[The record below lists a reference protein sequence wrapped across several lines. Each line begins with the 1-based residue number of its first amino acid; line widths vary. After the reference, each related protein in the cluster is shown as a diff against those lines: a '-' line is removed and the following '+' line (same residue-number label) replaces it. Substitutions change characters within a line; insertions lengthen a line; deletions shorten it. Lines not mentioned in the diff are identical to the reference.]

1 MNKKKLTIIAGPTA
15 VGKTEYAINYAL
27 ENNGEIIS
35 LDAVQIYKDLNI
47 GSAKPSIEEM
57 SRVPHYMVDILDP
70 SVNINVKEFKDMAVK
85 YIDDIHSRGKLP
97 LLVGGSGFY
106 INAILFDTDFLYE
119 DDNEVKRLR
128 QKYEKELSNNG
139 IDYLY
144 SRLKEVDPNAIEY
157 IPKENVRRVIRA
169 LEFYELH
176 NMPISKY
183 NETERLKESPYE
195 YNYFVLN
202 MDRDRLYSRINKR
215 VDKMIENGL
224 LKEVKSLINKGY
236 GKDLNSMNSIGY
248 NELYDYVKEREEIS
262 DISTLDDESM
272 RDLKNIIDEIKKHS
286 RNYAK
291 RQLTWFRSQKNVTWI
306 EI

>member
-1 MNKKKLTIIAGPTA
+1 MDKKKLTIIAGPTA
-15 VGKTEYAINYAL
+15 VGKTDYAINYAL

-106 INAILFDTDFLYE
+106 INAILFDTEFLYE
-119 DDNEVKRLR
+119 DDKEVERLR
-128 QKYEKELSNNG
+128 NEFEKELNNKG
-139 IDYLY
+139 IDFLY
-144 SRLKEVDPNAIEY
+144 DRLKEVDPNAIKY
-157 IPKENVRRVIRA
+157 IPRENVRRVIRA

-176 NMPISKY
+176 KMPISKY
-183 NETERLKESPYE
+183 NDIERAKESPYD
-195 YNYFVLN
+195 YKFFVLN
-202 MDRDRLYSRINKR
+202 MERDRLYDRINKR

-248 NELYDYVKEREEIS
+248 KELYDYVKEREEIS
-262 DISTLDDESM
+262 DISTLDDESI

-291 RQLTWFRSQKNVTWI
+291 RQLTWFRSQKNVMWI
-306 EI
+306 EM